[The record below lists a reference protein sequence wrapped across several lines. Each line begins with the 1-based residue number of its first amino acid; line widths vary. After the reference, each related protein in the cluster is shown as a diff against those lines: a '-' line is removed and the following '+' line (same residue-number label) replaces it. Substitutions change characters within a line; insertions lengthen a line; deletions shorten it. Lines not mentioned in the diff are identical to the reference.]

1 MIYLIWQK
9 LRVVRIAWLLPA
21 LLIIA
26 CTITPEP
33 ISQQDRLLRAQQ
45 DRVASFQGV
54 EPVTRP
60 ITLADAMARAIQY
73 NLDHKLK
80 RMEEALAL
88 GQTELSEKDLLP
100 KLTMHAG
107 YMSRNN
113 QSGASSVSLLSGVQ
127 SLEASSS
134 AQRASAEA
142 DLSIAWNI
150 LDFGLSYIRGQQ
162 QADRYLVSQERR
174 RKVIHDIIQEVRQ
187 SFWRAVAA
195 QRLLPEFNTFLTEA
209 RRALDDSRRAEKQL
223 LQPPVQALEYQMG
236 LLETIY
242 QITTLQR
249 DLAVARTQLAA
260 LINLDLNST
269 FTLEIPTDA
278 IETTPQFPSDMPV
291 LEEMALVFRPELR
304 EEDYLT
310 RIDSA
315 ETRLALLQ
323 LIPGVNLS
331 GGYNT
336 STNSFLY
343 HQSWLQ
349 GTLQVAWN
357 LINLVKAPEMMAV
370 AEAKGQIARARRL
383 SMGVAILTQLHVA
396 KIRYD
401 QTAEEYTILQQ
412 MSQVAERVYQH
423 AEHGKE
429 FQTKTDLE
437 RIQTQARAIYRRLQ
451 KELAYAELQ
460 NAAGRLYLSVGIDPL
475 PAQMEA
481 LTLAQLSETISS
493 SMQKWARAFSQA
505 ATEFSPTTKPL
516 RLATLPIPMQPPV
529 QQWVQP
535 FSQAAAEFSPTNQ
548 PLKLL
553 TFPIPV
559 KPPVRKGSATKPLPA
574 LMPTSQ
580 QVKPFDKP
588 LNYTQLV
595 TNKIRK
601 GATAP

>member
-1 MIYLIWQK
+1 MIHLTWQK
-9 LRVVRIAWLLPA
+9 RRIVPVTGFLSA
-21 LLIIA
+21 LLIAA
-26 CTITPEP
+26 CAITPEP
-33 ISQQDRLLRAQQ
+33 ISQEERLVRAQQ

-88 GQTELSEKDLLP
+88 GQTQLSEKDFLP
-100 KLTMHAG
+100 KLTAQAG
-107 YMSRNN
+107 YMSRSN
-113 QSGASSVSLLSGVQ
+113 QSGASSISLISGVQ

-134 AQRASAEA
+134 AQRESAEA
-142 DLSIAWNI
+142 DLSIAWNV
-150 LDFGLSYIRGQQ
+150 LDFGLSYIRGKQ

-174 RKVIHDIIQEVRQ
+174 RKVIHDILQEVRQ
-187 SFWRAVAA
+187 SFWRAVTA
-195 QRLLPEFNTFLTEA
+195 QRLMPELDAFLTEA
-209 RRALDDSRRAEKQL
+209 RRALADSRRAEKQL

-242 QITTLQR
+242 QMTTLQR
-249 DLAVARTQLAA
+249 DLSVARTQLAA
-260 LINLDLNST
+260 LINLELNSA
-269 FTLEIPTDA
+269 FTLEIPADA
-278 IETTPQFPSDMPV
+278 MESVPQFPSDMQA
-291 LEEMALVFRPELR
+291 LEEMALLFRPELR

-331 GGYNT
+331 GSYNS

-343 HQSWLQ
+343 HQNWIQ

-357 LINLVKAPEMMAV
+357 LINLVKAPELMTV
-370 AEAKGQIARARRL
+370 AEAKGQIAHARRL

-423 AEHGKE
+423 ANHAQASE
-429 FQTKTDLE
+429 TKTELE
-437 RIQTQARAIYRRLQ
+437 RIQSQARALYRRLQ

-460 NAAGRLYLSVGIDPL
+460 NAAGRLYLSVGVDPL
-475 PAQMEA
+475 PAQVEA
-481 LTLAQLSETISS
+481 QTLAQLSETLSTT
-493 SMQKWARAFSQA
+493 MQAWARAFSQA
-505 ATEFSPTTKPL
+505 AETLSPAATPL
-516 RLATLPIPMQPPV
+516 PLATP
-529 QQWVQP
+529 
-535 FSQAAAEFSPTNQ
+535 S
-548 PLKLL
+548 
-553 TFPIPV
+553 IPV
-559 KPPVRKGSATKPLPA
+559 VPPLMKSAHARPFPARMLPF
-574 LMPTSQ
+574 Q
-580 QVKPFDKP
+580 RVNPFDKP
-588 LNYTQLV
+588 LDYIHLA
-595 TNKIRK
+595 TNRTTKR
-601 GATAP
+601 ATAP